1 MTPEQ
6 KMNALFA
13 AEAAPARDVGFE
25 VAVLARIARH
35 RAWASVL
42 ALLPWLF
49 AATAGLWGLQ
59 RTIGAATDQLAVV
72 FVPVAMTL
80 TLIGGSLVAARRL
93 TRRLGRA

>member
-6 KMNALFA
+6 KLTALFA
-13 AEAAPARDVGFE
+13 AEAAPARDYSFQADV
-25 VAVLARIARH
+25 VARIARR

-42 ALLPWLF
+42 SLVPWLI

-59 RTIGAATDQLAVV
+59 AVIATAADPLGPVL
-72 FVPVAMTL
+72 VPVAMTL
-80 TLIGGSLVAARRL
+80 TLVGGSLAAARRL